1 MAVCLLRRQAVPYSR
16 SVSRFIRQLSCLMRA
31 SLLVLLALGLLTKPV
46 LSAVSEIHTLAH
58 PELIT
63 ADDHGHSHDVQT
75 DDDERKAD
83 HTQGSHGLMHQA
95 GPGGAFDHSTARLDV
110 PMAAPYAALLPAANP
125 RPRSSARLTSPFRPP
140 IA

>member
-1 MAVCLLRRQAVPYSR
+1 MSR
-16 SVSRFIRQLSCLMRA
+16 SIRQLPYFLRT

-46 LSAVSEIHTLAH
+46 LTAISEIHTLAH
-58 PELIT
+58 PELIA

-95 GPGGAFDHSTARLDV
+95 GAGGAFDHSTARLDL
-110 PMAAPYAALLPAANP
+110 PMAVPNASLLPAANP
-125 RPRSSARLTSPFRPP
+125 RPPSQARLTSPFRPP